1 MIKNAV
7 ILAAGLGSRIESFSK
22 DKPKGFIEINNISL
36 IERSLEILINE
47 GISSVYIGTGY
58 KSFFYENLKKKYK
71 SIVTLKNLEYKST
84 GSFHTLYQFK
94 SILNEDFILL
104 ESDLIYE
111 RSAIPKLISDK
122 RKNIILSSNFSKS
135 GDEVYVIENADTLT
149 RLTKNP
155 KKSESPSSEFIG
167 INKISNSLFKE
178 MCLIYEKINRK
189 DLEYEELLNECA
201 ASTKIYIK
209 NLKEIAWCEIDN
221 LDHLRRALKIINPK
235 ILENEKI

>member
-1 MIKNAV
+1 MINNAV
-7 ILAAGLGSRIESFSK
+7 ILAAGLGSRIESLSK
-22 DKPKGFIEINNISL
+22 DKPKGFIEINNITL
-36 IERSLEILINE
+36 IERSIENLINE
-47 GISSVYIGTGY
+47 GITSIYIGTGY
-58 KSFFYENLKKKYK
+58 KSLFYENLKNKYD
-71 SIVTLKNLEYKST
+71 SIITVKNLEYKST

-94 SILNEDFILL
+94 SVLSEDFILL

-111 RSAIPKLISDK
+111 RSAIHKLISDK

-155 KKSESPSSEFIG
+155 NKGESPSSEFIG

-235 ILENEKI
+235 ILQNEKI

>member
-111 RSAIPKLISDK
+111 RSAISKLISDL

-135 GDEVYVIENADTLT
+135 GDEVYVIESSDILMK
-149 RLTKNP
+149 LTKNP
-155 KKSESPSSEFIG
+155 KKNELPSSEFIG
-167 INKISNSLFKE
+167 INKISNNLFRE
-178 MCLIYEKINRK
+178 MCFIYEKINRK
-189 DLEYEELLNECA
+189 DIEYEELLNKCA
-201 ASTKIYIK
+201 ISTKIYIK

-221 LDHLRRALKIINPK
+221 LEHLRRAIEIINPK
-235 ILENEKI
+235 IIKNEKI